1 MTAACGFKYEP
12 TDNVL
17 PAATGN
23 ESETETPPDVNAD
36 SLFPATFRIDCID
49 ILQLGDAE
57 KGTGNF
63 QITTLQDTWNSDIA
77 EFRLSI
83 LLDLIEVDET
93 AGTATTQIRSG
104 VGFGWTDQCSEMS
117 TDSAQVSAV
126 YEAGVSAY
134 APMVDAETNSCSAPD
149 AAAVASGTLTI
160 DTDKSNI
167 VYIYAEDNDGVAFNC
182 ALDGTPDAIP
192 VKALQATVTLSE
204 DGVTAS
210 GELLGCMTENDANQR
225 CTCLGKCAGNDNP
238 DCPDCPGGSIKL
250 GALLGGI
257 NATDAC
263 TARAGETAFDV
274 RLRFTARRLGEVPN
288 ACNG

>member
-1 MTAACGFKYEP
+1 MDQRLPRAAIIDGKAIAARITAEVAAEARELAGQGWTPRLVSVSVGDTAAAELYVRNQQKQAE
-12 TDNVL
+12 
-17 PAATGN
+17 
-23 ESETETPPDVNAD
+23 NA
-36 SLFPATFRIDCID
+36 
-49 ILQLGDAE
+49 
-57 KGTGNF
+57 
-63 QITTLQDTWNSDIA
+63 
-77 EFRLSI
+77 
-83 LLDLIEVDET
+83 
-93 AGTATTQIRSG
+93 
-104 VGFGWTDQCSEMS
+104 
-117 TDSAQVSAV
+117 
-126 YEAGVSAY
+126 
-134 APMVDAETNSCSAPD
+134 
-149 AAAVASGTLTI
+149 
-160 DTDKSNI
+160 
-167 VYIYAEDNDGVAFNC
+167 GVAFEARSYPAETSLEQLIGILQGLNHDPRVNGIIIQRP
-182 ALDGTPDAIP
+182 LPEHIP

-288 ACNG
+288 ACSG